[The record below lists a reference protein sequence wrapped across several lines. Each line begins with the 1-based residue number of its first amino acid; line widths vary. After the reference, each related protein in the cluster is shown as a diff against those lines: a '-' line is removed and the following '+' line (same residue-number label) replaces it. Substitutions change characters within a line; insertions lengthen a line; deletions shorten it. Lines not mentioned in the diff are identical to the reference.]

1 MDQITIMDEN
11 GESIDFYVLEESRIN
26 GTDYILVT
34 DSEADEDGEAY
45 ILRDCSEE
53 SDAEAVY
60 EFVEDDTEL
69 EALYKV
75 FGELLEDV
83 EIEI

>member
-1 MDQITIMDEN
+1 MDQITITDEN

>member
-1 MDQITIMDEN
+1 MDQITITDEN

-45 ILRDCSEE
+45 ILRDCSKE